1 MNEITA
7 AVLGAAISCVAMV
20 VANSGK
26 RKEAYT
32 VEIFKRLN
40 ALEVEVGMLK
50 EKTNKHKK
58 KPPG

>member
-1 MNEITA
+1 MNEIIA
-7 AVLGAAISCVAMV
+7 AVLGAVISCAAMV

-32 VEIFKRLN
+32 VVIFKRLN

-50 EKTNKHKK
+50 EKTSK
-58 KPPG
+58 

>member
-1 MNEITA
+1 MNEIIA
-7 AVLGAAISCVAMV
+7 AVLGAVISCAAMM
-20 VANSGK
+20 ANNSGK

-50 EKTNKHKK
+50 EKTSK
-58 KPPG
+58 

>member
-1 MNEITA
+1 MNEIIA

-26 RKEAYT
+26 RKETYT

-50 EKTNKHKK
+50 EKTSK
-58 KPPG
+58 

>member
-1 MNEITA
+1 MNEIIA
-7 AVLGAAISCVAMV
+7 AVLGAAISCAAMA

-50 EKTNKHKK
+50 EKTNK
-58 KPPG
+58 

>member
-1 MNEITA
+1 MNEIIA
-7 AVLGAAISCVAMV
+7 AVLGAVISCAAMV
-20 VANSGK
+20 VSNSGK

-50 EKTNKHKK
+50 EKTSK
-58 KPPG
+58 